1 MRSDILEQNIS
12 GGLYSIDHNCAAS
25 VTQTVDIP
33 SGAPGDGYAIACLG
47 NTNSNGTYVESCSVS
62 GSEITVTLGAA
73 AADDDDLT
81 VLYFGGIGS
90 TSSD

>member
-1 MRSDILEQNIS
+1 MRANVLEKNI
-12 GGLYSIDHNCAAS
+12 GGGIYTIDHNCGAS
-25 VTQTVDIP
+25 ASQTVNIP
-33 SGAPGDGYAIACLG
+33 SDAPADGYAIACLG

-62 GSEITVTLGAA
+62 GSVITVTLGAA

-90 TSSD
+90 TSAD